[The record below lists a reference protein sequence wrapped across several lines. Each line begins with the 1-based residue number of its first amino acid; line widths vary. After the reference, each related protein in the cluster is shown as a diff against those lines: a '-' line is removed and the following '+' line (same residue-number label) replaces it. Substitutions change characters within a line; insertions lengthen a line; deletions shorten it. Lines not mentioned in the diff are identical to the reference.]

1 MPTRWDDEKRG
12 SMPFLWGINPNLSE
26 TYPDIMQYLYE
37 TKTDNDFFAADA
49 SAAGY
54 MNPNRIDPAYLPL
67 FINHNKKFYE
77 QWDMSLSPMV
87 LDWDEPSA
95 AVKDA
100 FTQFSPDGFAT
111 IVIDFHGNGGKL
123 PTPHVW
129 NGMPVIE
136 LINNA
141 ANFHN
146 AEQTAK
152 EMSSSIPKSTDET
165 PKYYFFRIVW
175 TSPNQVIS
183 AISRLKEMRPE
194 LDIEVIDAYN
204 FFHFYKTTLNKK

>member
-1 MPTRWDDEKRG
+1 
-12 SMPFLWGINPNLSE
+12 
-26 TYPDIMQYLYE
+26 MQYLYE

-152 EMSSSIPKSTDET
+152 EMSSSIPQSTDET
-165 PKYYFFRIVW
+165 PKYSFFRIVW